1 MFIIPIALLVNSIVD
16 GSGPLIKAISSGDMT
31 LPDLA
36 WLNTIPVIGAKLY
49 AGWHNLLDMGGTAIM
64 AKVRPYIGTTT
75 TWFVGQAAHI
85 GRFMVHCAL
94 MLLFSALLYWR
105 GEQVAQGIRHF
116 ATRLAG
122 VRGDAAVLL
131 AAQAIRAV
139 ALGVVVTALVQA
151 VLGGIGLAV
160 SGVPYATFANGV
172 NDPLLPCPAWPV
184 AGTDS
189 GDYLALLDWR
199 YHLGNGIVSVERCG
213 WHAG

>member
-1 MFIIPIALLVNSIVD
+1 
-16 GSGPLIKAISSGDMT
+16 
-31 LPDLA
+31 
-36 WLNTIPVIGAKLY
+36 
-49 AGWHNLLDMGGTAIM
+49 
-64 AKVRPYIGTTT
+64 
-75 TWFVGQAAHI
+75 
-85 GRFMVHCAL
+85 MVHCAL

-160 SGVPYATFANGV
+160 SGVPLCNVANGV
-172 NDPLLPCPAWPV
+172 SRPSPAL
-184 AGTDS
+184 S
-189 GDYLALLDWR
+189 SLARCR
-199 YHLGNGIVSVERCG
+199 Y
-213 WHAG
+213 

>member
-1 MFIIPIALLVNSIVD
+1 
-16 GSGPLIKAISSGDMT
+16 
-31 LPDLA
+31 
-36 WLNTIPVIGAKLY
+36 
-49 AGWHNLLDMGGTAIM
+49 
-64 AKVRPYIGTTT
+64 
-75 TWFVGQAAHI
+75 
-85 GRFMVHCAL
+85 

-139 ALGVVVTALVQA
+139 ALGC
-151 VLGGIGLAV
+151 GGDGV
-160 SGVPYATFANGV
+160 STGSAWRYRPRRIRRTLCNVANGV

-184 AGTDS
+184 TGTDS
-189 GDYLALLDWR
+189 SDYLALLDWR

>member
-1 MFIIPIALLVNSIVD
+1 
-16 GSGPLIKAISSGDMT
+16 
-31 LPDLA
+31 
-36 WLNTIPVIGAKLY
+36 
-49 AGWHNLLDMGGTAIM
+49 M

-160 SGVPYATFANGV
+160 SGVPYATLLTVF
-172 NDPLLPCPAWPV
+172 NDPLLPCPAWTV

-199 YHLGNGIVSVERCG
+199 YHLGNGIVSLERCG
-213 WHAG
+213 WHAR